1 MENSGLRLNKAQ
13 NRERRFGGGHGGSKY
28 TSCPL
33 DSPAHTCGMT
43 AIRVSHPAAYFLW
56 FQIE

>member
-13 NRERRFGGGHGGSKY
+13 SGGGFGGGSKY

-33 DSPAHTCGMT
+33 DSPAHTCGT
-43 AIRVSHPAAYFLW
+43 TVIRVSHPAAYFLW